1 MQVSMIYPE
10 LHEELLRVHAILAT
24 RENLSSE
31 MISCAAKVEKDF
43 GSACI
48 MAIASLGGLH
58 APIEQTMEL
67 LSYPTAIRIAEVL
80 LQDGSKVPGWGS
92 SFVKGKKDP
101 IFEELNSMIYNCDMK
116 LWCLITDLTDDLSD
130 FHFSLIRNSKL
141 LIKSDKDIYP
151 NAACYTAACCILN
164 EIPPCVAVKT
174 LIQGRIDAWSD
185 IYINNYNPRLP

>member
-1 MQVSMIYPE
+1 MICPE
-10 LHEELLRVHAILAT
+10 LHEELLRVHAVLAT

-58 APIEQTMEL
+58 APVEQAMNL
-67 LSYPTAIRIAEVL
+67 LLNPNAIRIAEVL

-92 SFVKGKKDP
+92 SFIKGEKDP
-101 IFEELNSMIYNCDMK
+101 VFDTLDYMLYNPGIHTK
-116 LWCLITDLTDDLSD
+116 YSTLWHLITDITDHLRS
-130 FHFSLIRNSKL
+130 
-141 LIKSDKDIYP
+141 KDIYP

-174 LIQGRIDAWSD
+174 LIQGRIDSWSD

>member
-1 MQVSMIYPE
+1 MQMSMIYPE
-10 LHEELLRVHAILAT
+10 LHEELLRVHAVLAT

-92 SFVKGKKDP
+92 SFVKGEKDP
-101 IFEELNSMIYNCDMK
+101 IFDTLAYMLYKPEPRHPVFK
-116 LWCLITDLTDDLSD
+116 LWYLIADITDHLC
-130 FHFSLIRNSKL
+130 SKN
-141 LIKSDKDIYP
+141 IWP

-164 EIPPCVAVKT
+164 EIPPCVAIKT
-174 LIQGRIDAWSD
+174 LIQGRIDSWSD
-185 IYINNYNPRLP
+185 IYTNNYNPRLP

>member
-1 MQVSMIYPE
+1 MQTSMIYPE
-10 LHEELLRVHAILAT
+10 LNEELLRVHDVLAT

-92 SFVKGKKDP
+92 SFVKEEKDW
-101 IFEELNSMIYNCDMK
+101 IFDKLDRILYKCNMQ
-116 LWCLITDLTDDLSD
+116 LWCLITDITDHLRS
-130 FHFSLIRNSKL
+130 
-141 LIKSDKDIYP
+141 KDIYP

-174 LIQGRIDAWSD
+174 LIHGRIDPW
-185 IYINNYNPRLP
+185 

>member
-48 MAIASLGGLH
+48 MAIASLGGLP

-92 SFVKGKKDP
+92 SFVKGQKDP
-101 IFEELNSMIYNCDMK
+101 VFDAVDKMIYYGEPS
-116 LWCLITDLTDDLSD
+116 LWCLI
-130 FHFSLIRNSKL
+130 R
-141 LIKSDKDIYP
+141 DITNAIGNKNIFP
-151 NAACYTAACCILN
+151 NAACYTAAACLLN
-164 EIPPCVAVKT
+164 DIPPCIAIKV
-174 LIQGRIDAWSD
+174 LIQGRIEAWSE
-185 IYINNYNPRLP
+185 IYLDNYNPRLP

>member
-1 MQVSMIYPE
+1 MQMSMIYPE
-10 LHEELLRVHAILAT
+10 LHEELLRVHAVLAT

-58 APIEQTMEL
+58 APIEQTIKL
-67 LSYPTAIRIAEVL
+67 LSDPNAIRTARVL

-92 SFVKGKKDP
+92 SFVKGEKDP
-101 IFEELNSMIYNCDMK
+101 IFNTLEGMIYKHSMK
-116 LWCLITDLTDDLSD
+116 LWCIIIDITD
-130 FHFSLIRNSKL
+130 SLCSKN
-141 LIKSDKDIYP
+141 IWP

-164 EIPPCVAVKT
+164 EIPPCVAIKT
-174 LIQGRIDAWSD
+174 LIQGRIDSWSD
-185 IYINNYNPRLP
+185 IYTNNYNPRLP

>member
-1 MQVSMIYPE
+1 MKYPE
-10 LHEELLRVHAILAT
+10 LHEELLRVHDVLAT
-24 RENLSSE
+24 RENLSSQ

-58 APIEQTMEL
+58 APVEQAMKL
-67 LSYPTAIRIAEVL
+67 LSDPNAIRTAEVL

-92 SFVKGKKDP
+92 SFVKGEKDP
-101 IFEELNSMIYNCDMK
+101 IFNTLEGMIYDYSMK
-116 LWCLITDLTDDLSD
+116 LWCLIIDITDHLC
-130 FHFSLIRNSKL
+130 SKN
-141 LIKSDKDIYP
+141 IWP

-174 LIQGRIDAWSD
+174 LIQGRIDSWSD
-185 IYINNYNPRLP
+185 IYIYNYNPRLP

>member
-1 MQVSMIYPE
+1 MQTSMIYPE
-10 LHEELLRVHAILAT
+10 LHEELLRVHDVLAT
-24 RENLSSE
+24 RENLSSQ

-58 APIEQTMEL
+58 APIEQAMKL
-67 LSYPTAIRIAEVL
+67 LSDPNAIRTAEVL

-92 SFVKGKKDP
+92 SFVKEEKDP
-101 IFEELNSMIYNCDMK
+101 IFDTLDYMLYSPGIHTK
-116 LWCLITDLTDDLSD
+116 FGTLWHLITDITDHL
-130 FHFSLIRNSKL
+130 RSKE
-141 LIKSDKDIYP
+141 IYP

-174 LIQGRIDAWSD
+174 LIQGRIDSWSD
-185 IYINNYNPRLP
+185 IYTNNYNPRLP